1 MSATDHT
8 EEEGESF
15 FVSMTDIMVGLLFI
29 FLVIIMYFALQAK
42 LDRERIEQYQKTK
55 ATEYTSLTRYQQD
68 VSMQRA
74 KILEWISNYL
84 RNEGVNEVQVL
95 ADQGVIRLP
104 EGVLFRSGEFTFE
117 PGSSAEI
124 AVKAIARALADVLP
138 CSVLR
143 RTGRSYL
150 DLKACENSKYNN
162 KLFGYV
168 ESVFAEGHTDA
179 IKIQGGLRG
188 DPMLT
193 TNLRLSARRST
204 NTYEAITQSEPSV
217 MNFFGPNARAL
228 SLQYEPVLASAAYGD
243 TRPAAANDTEAGRQ
257 ANRRID
263 LRINMFVP
271 NNPATHQEFVKRL
284 LGSHAKED

>member
-29 FLVIIMYFALQAK
+29 FLMIIMYFALQAK
-42 LDRERIEQYQKTK
+42 LDRERIEEYQKTN
-55 ATEYTSLTRYQQD
+55 APEFTSLTRYQQD
-68 VSMQRA
+68 VGIQRA
-74 KILEWISNYL
+74 KILGWISEYL
-84 RNEGVNEVQVL
+84 GKEGVKGVQVL
-95 ADQGVIRLP
+95 SDQGVIRLP

-117 PGSSAEI
+117 RGGSAEK
-124 AVKAIARALADVLP
+124 AVKSIAKALREVLP
-138 CSVLR
+138 CSVLSN
-143 RTGRSYL
+143 TGRPYL
-150 DLKACENSKYNN
+150 DLKACQNSRYHN

-168 ESVFAEGHTDA
+168 ESVFVEGHTDA

-204 NTYEAITQSEPSV
+204 NTYEAITQTEPSV
-217 MNFFGPNARAL
+217 LQFFGPNARAL
-228 SLQYEPVLASAAYGD
+228 NIQYEPVLASAAYGES
-243 TRPAAANDTEAGRQ
+243 RPADTNETEAGRQ

-263 LRINMFVP
+263 LRVSMFVP
-271 NNPATHQEFVKRL
+271 NNPATHQEFFKKL
-284 LGSHAKED
+284 MGGASQ